1 MIGNYFICF
10 SALILISKVC
20 GDVVD
25 DDILQKL
32 FNKIEKMENEMANME
47 NEMVKMEDEM
57 VKKDEIIANMKD
69 EMVSKFATLEDDIE
83 DRVSKLEDLS
93 KTGTLRTC
101 SEYAKF
107 GLGRYFISTYF

>member
-10 SALILISKVC
+10 SALILISKVF
-20 GDVVD
+20 GDVD
-25 DDILQKL
+25 EDILQKL
-32 FNKIEKMENEMANME
+32 FNKIEQL
-47 NEMVKMEDEM
+47 EDEM
-57 VKKDEIIANMKD
+57 VKKDDIIVKMKE
-69 EMVSKFATLEDDIE
+69 EMITREDIATLEEDIE

-107 GLGRYFISTYF
+107 GLGRYSIITYL

>member
-10 SALILISKVC
+10 SALILISNVC
-20 GDVVD
+20 GDVD
-25 DDILQKL
+25 NDIILQKL
-32 FNKIEKMENEMANME
+32 FNKIEKLEN
-47 NEMVKMEDEM
+47 EM
-57 VKKDEIIANMKD
+57 VKKDEIIAKMKD

-107 GLGRYFISTYF
+107 GLGRYSIITYL

>member
-10 SALILISKVC
+10 SALILISNVC
-20 GDVVD
+20 GDVD
-25 DDILQKL
+25 NDIILQKL
-32 FNKIEKMENEMANME
+32 FNKIEKLEN
-47 NEMVKMEDEM
+47 EM
-57 VKKDEIIANMKD
+57 VKKDEIIAKMKD

-107 GLGRYFISTYF
+107 GLGRYSIITYS

>member
-1 MIGNYFICF
+1 MIGNYLICF

-32 FNKIEKMENEMANME
+32 FNKIEKME

-93 KTGTLRTC
+93 KTRTLRTC

-107 GLGRYFISTYF
+107 GLG

>member
-1 MIGNYFICF
+1 
-10 SALILISKVC
+10 
-20 GDVVD
+20 
-25 DDILQKL
+25 
-32 FNKIEKMENEMANME
+32 
-47 NEMVKMEDEM
+47 MVKMEDEMVKMVKMENEM

-101 SEYAKF
+101 AEYAKF
-107 GLGRYFISTYF
+107 GLGRYFILTYL

>member
-10 SALILISKVC
+10 SALILISNVC
-20 GDVVD
+20 GDVD
-25 DDILQKL
+25 NDIILQKL
-32 FNKIEKMENEMANME
+32 FNKIEKLEN
-47 NEMVKMEDEM
+47 EM
-57 VKKDEIIANMKD
+57 VKKDEIIAKMKD

-107 GLGRYFISTYF
+107 GLGRYFISTYL

>member
-10 SALILISKVC
+10 SALILISNVC
-20 GDVVD
+20 GDVD
-25 DDILQKL
+25 NDIILQKL
-32 FNKIEKMENEMANME
+32 FNKIEKLEN
-47 NEMVKMEDEM
+47 EM
-57 VKKDEIIANMKD
+57 VKKDEIIAKMKD

-107 GLGRYFISTYF
+107 GLGRYSIVT

>member
-1 MIGNYFICF
+1 MIGNYLICF

-32 FNKIEKMENEMANME
+32 FNKIEKME

-107 GLGRYFISTYF
+107 GLGRYSIITYL

>member
-10 SALILISKVC
+10 SALILISNVC
-20 GDVVD
+20 GDVD
-25 DDILQKL
+25 NDIILQKL
-32 FNKIEKMENEMANME
+32 FNKIEKLEN
-47 NEMVKMEDEM
+47 EM
-57 VKKDEIIANMKD
+57 VKKDEIIAKMKD
-69 EMVSKFATLEDDIE
+69 EMVSKDDIE

-107 GLGRYFISTYF
+107 GLGRYSIITYL

>member
-1 MIGNYFICF
+1 M
-10 SALILISKVC
+10 V
-20 GDVVD
+20 
-25 DDILQKL
+25 
-32 FNKIEKMENEMANME
+32 KMED
-47 NEMVKMEDEM
+47 EMVKMEDEM

-101 SEYAKF
+101 AEYTKF
-107 GLGRYFISTYF
+107 GLATSGKFLIDPDGPLIGHKPFMVFCNFTAGSHNGNHSC